1 MCDSERCSETRRA
14 FISHAGLALGLLI
27 PIGLVPKR
35 QTSGE
40 TQAQPPTRVLDHPG
54 FDHELAK
61 FRIHESLEIDSY
73 VARPHR
79 EGRFPAVLVLPGNL
93 ISEEYIPNTCAALAL
108 AGFVGLAPNIYH
120 PVPSGTNPRD
130 GATISRSMT
139 NHPEADQLR
148 DIDAALD
155 FLSTLT
161 FVSGRIAALGFC
173 HGGRLALLM
182 ANRRRELDAVVAF
195 HPGPVR
201 QEELNRVAVPVQ
213 IHHGTA
219 DTSVKYSESEAL
231 HASLK
236 RLHIQSEL
244 WSYEGAEHGFL
255 AYTRPFYQAD
265 NAQRAWDR
273 TIDFLRA
280 HSGV

>member
-1 MCDSERCSETRRA
+1 MCDLERCSETRRA
-14 FISHAGLALGLLI
+14 FISRAGITLGLLI
-27 PIGLVPKR
+27 PIALVPKQ
-35 QTSGE
+35 QTPAE
-40 TQAQPPTRVLDHPG
+40 AQAQPPTRVLDRPG

-61 FRIHESLEIDSY
+61 FRLHEALEIDSY
-73 VARPHR
+73 LARPHG

-120 PVPSGTNPRD
+120 PVPAGTSPRD
-130 GATISRSMT
+130 GGTISRSMT

-155 FLSTLT
+155 YLSALT
-161 FVSGRIAALGFC
+161 FVSGGIAALGFC
-173 HGGRLALLM
+173 HGGCLALMM
-182 ANRRRELDAVVAF
+182 ANRRKELDAVVAF

-201 QEELNRVAVPVQ
+201 QKELHRVAVPVQ

-219 DTSVKYSESEAL
+219 DTSVKYAESEAL

-265 NAQRAWDR
+265 NAQRAWNR

-280 HSGV
+280 HLI